1 MQMKEITYF
10 KEVDNEGKIV
20 DLLWFDYPIVIEN
33 DRFFKISKEEY
44 DQLHKDLN
52 IKPPHTKR

>member
-1 MQMKEITYF
+1 MKEITYF

-20 DLLWFDYPIVIEN
+20 DLLWFDYPIIIEN

-44 DQLHKDLN
+44 DQLQKVLD
-52 IKPPHTKR
+52 IKPPIYKG